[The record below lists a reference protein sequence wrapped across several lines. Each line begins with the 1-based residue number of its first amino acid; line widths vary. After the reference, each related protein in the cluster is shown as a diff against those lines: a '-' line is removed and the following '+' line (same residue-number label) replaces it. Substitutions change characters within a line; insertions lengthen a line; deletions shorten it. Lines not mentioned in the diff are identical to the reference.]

1 MLRSPAVGVW
11 RTLAIAASAAILL
24 AACSNAATSAGQN
37 KGGVVTFAESPGS
50 TPNYIYPMASSSFF
64 TFANIGEFTPNLYLP
79 LYWFGNKG
87 KPGVNEALSVAEPPV
102 FSHGNTEVT
111 VTLKHWVWSNGQPI
125 TARDVIFW
133 MNLLSAVTDPQAPA
147 IGSNSAPGPGWGGD
161 VPGGFPENVVS
172 YSASGTYSVVFH
184 LNAAYNPTW
193 YFDNEL
199 SQIYTMPQASW
210 DKLSAA
216 GPVGDY
222 DTSAAARE
230 VAPSSLG
237 LPANS
242 YIPVN
247 PGTASGGAL
256 GVAQFLNLQSEDL
269 STYATNPLWKVVDGP
284 FKLSEFTTG
293 GFAKLVPNRRYSG
306 PVRPTIS
313 AFEELP
319 FTSDSAEF
327 DAVKSGSLTIGYVPS
342 QDLGQTASLSHQGYS
357 VNPWYVFGFT
367 YIPYNFTNPT
377 AGPIFKQLYFRQAVQ
392 SLVNQPEYI
401 KEFEHGVGT
410 ISNGPVPSYPKNNA
424 YESTLE
430 VRGQVYPYDPQK
442 AVSLLRANGWTVVP
456 GGASYCSKPGTSAG
470 QCGAGIAAD
479 QKLTFTM
486 LYASGATDLAN
497 EMETLQSTLQ
507 AKAGID
513 LTLSTSTTV
522 LSTVYNSCTPSTPCS
537 GWQLA
542 DWGTG
547 ASWVYLPDYLPTG
560 GEIFS
565 TGASANPGYYS
576 SSTNNANIAATHT
589 AATGADEISSLR
601 TYENYLARQLP
612 GIWMPNIP
620 YQETVYKSTLKGLVP
635 QGIYTEIYPQQY
647 SF

>member
-1 MLRSPAVGVW
+1 
-11 RTLAIAASAAILL
+11 
-24 AACSNAATSAGQN
+24 
-37 KGGVVTFAESPGS
+37 
-50 TPNYIYPMASSSFF
+50 
-64 TFANIGEFTPNLYLP
+64 
-79 LYWFGNKG
+79 
-87 KPGVNEALSVAEPPV
+87 
-102 FSHGNTEVT
+102 
-111 VTLKHWVWSNGQPI
+111 
-125 TARDVIFW
+125 
-133 MNLLSAVTDPQAPA
+133 
-147 IGSNSAPGPGWGGD
+147 
-161 VPGGFPENVVS
+161 
-172 YSASGTYSVVFH
+172 
-184 LNAAYNPTW
+184 
-193 YFDNEL
+193 
-199 SQIYTMPQASW
+199 
-210 DKLSAA
+210 
-216 GPVGDY
+216 
-222 DTSAAARE
+222 
-230 VAPSSLG
+230 LG

-242 YIPVN
+242 YIPVD
-247 PGTASGGAL
+247 PGTASSGAL

-284 FKLSEFTTG
+284 FKLSAFTTG
-293 GFAKLVPNRRYSG
+293 GYAKLVPNKRYSG
-306 PVRPTIS
+306 PTKPTIS

-342 QDLGQTASLSHQGYS
+342 QDLGQTSSLSHQGYS

-424 YESTLE
+424 YESSLE
-430 VRGQVYPYDPQK
+430 VKGQVYPYDPEK
-442 AVSLLRANGWTVVP
+442 AVSLLRGNGWTVVP
-456 GGASYCSKPGTSAG
+456 GGTSYCSKPGSSAG
-470 QCGAGIAAD
+470 ECGAGIAAN

-486 LYASGATDLAN
+486 LYASGATDLTN

-513 LTLSTSTTV
+513 LTMSTSTTV

-576 SSTNNANIAATHT
+576 SATNNANIQATHT
-589 AATGADEISSLR
+589 AATGTAELSALR

-620 YQETVYKSTLKGLVP
+620 YQETVYKSDLKGLVP